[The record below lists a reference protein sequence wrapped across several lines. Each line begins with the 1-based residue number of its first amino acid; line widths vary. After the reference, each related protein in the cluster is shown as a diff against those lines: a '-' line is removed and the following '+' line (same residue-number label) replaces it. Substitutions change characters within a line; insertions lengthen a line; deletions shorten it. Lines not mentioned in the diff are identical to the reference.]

1 MIQKAVIL
9 LAGYGTRC
17 LPFTKVL
24 PKGMIPII
32 TKPVIAYVVEEIEKS
47 GMNEII
53 FVLPKHGN
61 GKVIKQYFCRAKKME
76 KFLMQRKNE
85 KAMQTLQ
92 SIKTNL
98 KTTFLFTGKANGSG
112 GALLTAARHLKGQDF
127 CVLNGD
133 DLFLGTPPLLEM
145 MKVYEKQ
152 QSSVLGTAI
161 VENISL
167 YGAVETN
174 ANGQVTK
181 LIEKPLPG
189 QTSTRQASVG
199 RYIFTQNFLPLL
211 KQTKAKPNG
220 EIWLTD
226 AIDKQIEQDKV
237 FACPISAQRYDSGN
251 PLELFK
257 TTLAFA
263 AQDPQMKEQIENF
276 ANKKPHSNE

>member
-24 PKGMIPII
+24 PKGIIPII
-32 TKPVIAYVVEEIEKS
+32 TKPVIAYVVEEIEKC
-47 GMNEII
+47 GINEII

-76 KFLMQRKNE
+76 KFLIKRKNE
-85 KAMQTLQ
+85 KALQ
-92 SIKTNL
+92 SLKNIKTNL

-112 GALLTAARHLKGQDF
+112 GALLCAARHLKGQDF

-133 DLFLGTPPLLEM
+133 DLFLGKPPLLEM
-145 MKVYEKQ
+145 MKVHEKHHG
-152 QSSVLGTAI
+152 SVLATAL
-161 VENISL
+161 VENIGL

-174 ANGQVTK
+174 ANGQVTR

-189 QTSTRQASVG
+189 QTSTRLASIG
-199 RYIFTQNFLPLL
+199 RYIFTQDFLPLL
-211 KQTKAKPNG
+211 KQTKPKPNG
-220 EIWLTD
+220 EIWITD
-226 AIDKQIEQDKV
+226 AIEKQIEQNKV

-263 AQDPQMKEQIENF
+263 AQDAQMKEQIEAF
-276 ANKKPHSNE
+276 ANKTSHSNE